1 MDQKWIRV
9 LVILLICRQ
18 MTSGAG
24 EDVTVKEG
32 QQIDINCKPEAM
44 GTMVIWF
51 RVLDTSSVE
60 FIASFSSTGVLK
72 SSSTSFSST
81 FSVSQSKQYTL
92 TLKAFNKAKDSGVY
106 NCGSLY
112 RGNEL
117 KFGKATRL
125 VGEIV
130 KVPVAP
136 PQATTTQQNLC
147 TTATPCVC
155 SNTNKPGK
163 CSQSHLCGVL
173 FICMCMTLVVKEHML
188 CRGNQSSTILFSH
201 HTGPSGRRLRPSSST
216 PHRHHHLLQ
225 PNKDSEMPTPLQK
238 KVGYLFVFLLS

>member
-32 QQIDINCKPEAM
+32 QQIDINCKPEGT

-51 RVLDTSSVE
+51 RVLNTSTVE
-60 FIASFSSTGVLK
+60 FIASFSNTGVLK

-81 FSVSQSKQYTL
+81 FSFSQSKQNTL
-92 TLKAFNKAKDSGVY
+92 TLKLFNKAKDSGIY

-125 VGEIV
+125 VGETV
-130 KVPVAP
+130 KVPAVAP

-155 SNTNKPGK
+155 SNTNKPGETSPQLF
-163 CSQSHLCGVL
+163 CSLIILGPLAGGCGL
-173 FICMCMTLVVKEHML
+173 LLLLLIATTIYCNQIRTRRCPHHYKRKPRVVAPGKPKM
-188 CRGNQSSTILFSH
+188 NN
-201 HTGPSGRRLRPSSST
+201 
-216 PHRHHHLLQ
+216 RH
-225 PNKDSEMPTPLQK
+225 
-238 KVGYLFVFLLS
+238 V